1 MKRSSDQIT
10 PPNPP
15 PSKQARQEHPS
26 RQDEVQSPSRSLTVS
41 EKTIKS
47 LRSALQ
53 DISVSAPDWKEE
65 IYFVVRAG
73 LRKSVLK
80 GSEGKWVPKARFL
93 ENLRHQEHEFLAV
106 FERARADDA
115 SLEES
120 WAIATHDAFWVVSPS
135 VSVSQQLTQSRRR
148 RLLSSLGAQN
158 LSDIFHWW
166 PLKRTSSGMGKS
178 RLLDEL
184 SKKHFMIPI
193 NLRPEDARGFP
204 PADDVVR
211 DFLTHVDKKNK
222 NMHVLSLSRANHF
235 FHALFLTTAEVV
247 ADFPV
252 RSRAERIQRFR
263 AFMSEDQSMSSS
275 GPKRSRFYKDV
286 ITKATKGLAGA
297 DPSNA
302 DLKAALEQL
311 RKRINDGDSFDEA
324 HLLTTP
330 FDEND
335 RSNFVELRRALQTFS
350 TAPLFTFFLSTTGK
364 VSQFTPP
371 CGYDNSNHM
380 NDGRLKIPH
389 PFIYLGF
396 DQLMISRKILDTYKT
411 LLDVTSLDC
420 IAHMGR
426 PLWGTCYDFGDDQ
439 VRDGLFHFAIQ
450 KLLCRLPT
458 PDEALSEAQK
468 CAVLSQLVGAGYQ
481 QHAEAE
487 KVHNQISNH
496 MRVCEAIGEDIGTIR
511 GAAASEPLLSEAA
524 SCIMRGGYGFSL
536 PDALIEVLSGF
547 CINPGDR
554 AELLVAA
561 FFTHA
566 RDIAFTKLSRRPV
579 PSLCHSETT
588 QPTLGEV
595 FDSAM
600 MHFNHFIKPQEQKLL
615 ARPYLL
621 AFMSRGA
628 AALGANCQ
636 PGVDA
641 VYPYLYG
648 GTDLDVK
655 KIGFILV
662 QVKKNDTSSDEAQAK
677 IFRKMD
683 PFDCGLVTGPDF
695 YFSIPIIRIV
705 FALGGK
711 ESGVTRKMYTSPS
724 DGALSTDT
732 GGWPRFTSYDFWCSG
747 IYPNIFQAVEEAP

>member
-1 MKRSSDQIT
+1 M
-10 PPNPP
+10 
-15 PSKQARQEHPS
+15 
-26 RQDEVQSPSRSLTVS
+26 
-41 EKTIKS
+41 
-47 LRSALQ
+47 
-53 DISVSAPDWKEE
+53 
-65 IYFVVRAG
+65 
-73 LRKSVLK
+73 
-80 GSEGKWVPKARFL
+80 VP
-93 ENLRHQEHEFLAV
+93 LAV
-106 FERARADDA
+106 ELSWSAEFIGHLPLVALETHVRDQMKLVETYARYC
-115 SLEES
+115 S
-120 WAIATHDAFWVVSPS
+120 IV
-135 VSVSQQLTQSRRR
+135 Q
-148 RLLSSLGAQN
+148 
-158 LSDIFHWW
+158 
-166 PLKRTSSGMGKS
+166 SSGMGKS
-178 RLLDEL
+178 RLLDEF

-222 NMHVLSLSRANHF
+222 NMHVLSLSRANNF

-247 ADFPV
+247 ADFHI
-252 RSRAERIQRFR
+252 RSRAERIQHFR
-263 AFMSEDQSMSSS
+263 AIMSEGQSMSSS

-286 ITKATKGLAGA
+286 ITKATKVRRTVLESLHFLLKCQLLKGLAGA

-302 DLKAALEQL
+302 DLKAALEEL
-311 RKRINDGDSFDEA
+311 RKRINDGDSVKTDDGLPDIFVAFDEA
-324 HLLTTP
+324 HLLTIP
-330 FDEND
+330 FDESD

-371 CGYDNSNHM
+371 RGYDNSNRM

-468 CAVLSQLVGAGYQ
+468 CAVLSQRLALDINSTLYVTAPLNYQ
-481 QHAEAE
+481 EAE
-487 KVHNQISNH
+487 KLHNQISNH
-496 MRVCEAIGEDIGTIR
+496 MRICEAIGEEIGTIR

-561 FFTHA
+561 FFTRA
-566 RDIAFTKLSRRPV
+566 RDIAVLGKSLPQGAISSCFSVTDLLSSLFANQFTKLSRRP
-579 PSLCHSETT
+579 SHRS
-588 QPTLGEV
+588 V
-595 FDSAM
+595 FDGAM

-662 QVKKNDTSSDEAQAK
+662 QVKKNDSSSVEAQAK

-695 YFSIPIIRIV
+695 YFPIPIIRIV

-711 ESGVTRKMYTSPS
+711 ESGVTRKTYTSPS
-724 DGALSTDT
+724 DGALSVDR
-732 GGWPRFTSYDFWCSG
+732 GGRPRFTSYDFWCSG
-747 IYPNIFQAVEEAP
+747 IYPNIFQAVEEAPERWRALLDDVDPWRTFYNSAQFPDVLRSQFPACGSNEAHFSSWYADVPSM